1 MADDKTAPLQEPA
14 KTFLANLHTTGFDAS
29 QCLWAAIQVADVEKL
44 SKGEEQPSEDEKTH
58 S

>member
-1 MADDKTAPLQEPA
+1 MAVDKTAPLQEPV
-14 KTFLANLHTTGFDAS
+14 KTFLANLHMTGFDAS

-44 SKGEEQPSEDEKTH
+44 SKGEEPTAEDEKTH